1 MKNDWGLE
9 LGTYPGLLFGAR
21 TYEYPDNKE
30 AEVIDYVLYIPFINV
45 NIYNNTLWQRRHKMN
60 YYRK

>member
-30 AEVIDYVLYIPFINV
+30 AEVIDYVLYIPFIML
-45 NIYNNTLWQRRHKMN
+45 IYTTIRYGKEDT
-60 YYRK
+60 K

>member
-30 AEVIDYVLYIPFINV
+30 AEVIDYVLYIPFIML
-45 NIYNNTLWQRRHKMN
+45 IYTTINYGKENTK
-60 YYRK
+60 